1 MDATNELC
9 FCCRLILPSIV
20 DAGENA
26 DLPKFYDKYK
36 QVSYVLCRE
45 LSVVAECFR
54 VFDKRS
60 QVR

>member
-36 QVSYVLCRE
+36 QVSLCTMLNASE
-45 LSVVAECFR
+45 VA
-54 VFDKRS
+54 S
-60 QVR
+60 AI